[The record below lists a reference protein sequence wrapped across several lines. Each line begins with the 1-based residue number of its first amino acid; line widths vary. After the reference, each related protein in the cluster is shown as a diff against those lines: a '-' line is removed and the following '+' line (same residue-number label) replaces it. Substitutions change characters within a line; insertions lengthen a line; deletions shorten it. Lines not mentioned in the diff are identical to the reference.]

1 MTILLR
7 IPFRRILE
15 ILIHQNNMLI
25 ILVEPSIIIYSYTIT
40 IKYSQNNYLQ
50 YKIVKC
56 VKVTYEYI
64 YICSFCIWIKI
75 IYMKLGITFC
85 IRSVTCILWEVY
97 VYVYV
102 YMVWN
107 IISREYQMK
116 LSWQSFIEVNF
127 QRIPFKKYNTK

>member
-1 MTILLR
+1 
-7 IPFRRILE
+7 
-15 ILIHQNNMLI
+15 
-25 ILVEPSIIIYSYTIT
+25 
-40 IKYSQNNYLQ
+40 
-50 YKIVKC
+50 
-56 VKVTYEYI
+56 
-64 YICSFCIWIKI
+64 
-75 IYMKLGITFC
+75 MKLGTTFC
-85 IRSVTCILWEVY
+85 IRSVTCILWEIY